1 MFILFYNL
9 LLALFHRKNYL
20 LLLQNE
26 KVLNFMPCRVFFCD
40 KLKMLNS
47 IQNIN
52 VKIELFPLKNLPHV
66 IGLFLLAVI
75 NINTIASGN
84 RKFSN
89 KRIEN
94 QPCQL
99 TINPLLRQANNWS
112 SQKSI

>member
-1 MFILFYNL
+1 
-9 LLALFHRKNYL
+9 
-20 LLLQNE
+20 
-26 KVLNFMPCRVFFCD
+26 
-40 KLKMLNS
+40 MLNS

-75 NINTIASGN
+75 NINTIASGK

-89 KRIEN
+89 ERIEN